1 MSPCGGHDAPS
12 NRKENP
18 ELDSIAGEL
27 GQLVPDVHQIA
38 RITVRLIAALAVGTA
53 IGTQRELTHKTAG
66 LRTHMLVALGTAV
79 FVVGAAEGGMQSET
93 LARVIQGI
101 ATGIGFLGGGA
112 ILKLTDRREVHGL
125 TTAAGIWMTAAGA
138 VAAGMGQITVAFI
151 ATVFGLIVLTLFRRL
166 EKEFGHH
173 ARADGD

>member
-1 MSPCGGHDAPS
+1 M
-12 NRKENP
+12 
-18 ELDSIAGEL
+18 DSVAGEL
-27 GQLVPDVHQIA
+27 SQLVPDVPQIV
-38 RITVRLIAALAVGTA
+38 RITVRLLAALAVGTA

-79 FVVGAAEGGMQSET
+79 FVVGAAEVGMKSES
-93 LARVIQGI
+93 LARVVQGI

-125 TTAAGIWMTAAGA
+125 TTAAGVWMTAAGSA
-138 VAAGMGQITVAFI
+138 AAGLGQITVAFI

-166 EKEFGHH
+166 EKEFEHH
-173 ARADGD
+173 FRADRDDHPPQPVSPDRRDGP